1 MFNRVRSYNSEVTRR
16 VGSRAALA
24 LVIFVFTL
32 LFGAAKA
39 VAASSSSASTVQVT
53 AASTHTAATALAVTF
68 PGSTTAG
75 DVILVAFDYNSNATA
90 TGVTDSQGNAFSII
104 GIQLTSPGGS
114 HTVIYYA
121 NKIKGGAD
129 TVTVHLSAASSCIEV
144 YLSEYHG
151 LNTTNPIDAHVGT
164 SGSAATASSGGAAT
178 TVAGDIIFG
187 YCLGDWA
194 CTAGPGFTA
203 RSTLDGNLIEDMVA
217 GKAGAYA
224 ATGSASSTW
233 TMKMVALKPAL
244 NPAVNLSPTTLSFS
258 STAVGT
264 ASAAQVVTVSN
275 TGNAALSLSSIAL
288 TGANAGDFS
297 QTNNCG
303 SSLAAGAHCALNVTF
318 KPTAAG
324 ARAAAVT
331 LSDNA
336 TGNSTQ
342 TVSLAGVEGGAQVSL
357 SASSL
362 TFGAEPVTL
371 AAPTQA
377 VTLTNTG
384 NVALSISN
392 ISFTGANAADFSQAN
407 TCNSSV
413 AAGAKCTIVVLFT
426 PSAAG
431 ARAASLS
438 IADNAGNGAQTVAVA
453 GTGSHDVLL
462 SWNASPSAGIAG
474 YNVYRGTTSGA
485 ESSTPLN
492 ATPISGTTFTD
503 ANVTDGSTY
512 YYVVTAVAANGTT
525 HSAQS
530 NQASALVP

>member
-1 MFNRVRSYNSEVTRR
+1 MFNRVRSYSSEVIRR
-16 VGSRAALA
+16 AGSRAALA
-24 LVIFVFTL
+24 LVLFVFMSL
-32 LFGAAKA
+32 LGAAKA
-39 VAASSSSASTVQVT
+39 TAASGSSASSVQVT
-53 AASTHTAATALAVTF
+53 AASTHTAATALAVSF

-75 DVILVAFDYNSNATA
+75 DVILVAFDYNPTATA
-90 TGVTDSQGNAFSII
+90 TGVTDSQGNLFSLI
-104 GIQLTSPGGS
+104 GSQLTSPGGS
-114 HTVIYYA
+114 RSVVYYA

-129 TVTVHLSAASSCIEV
+129 TVTVHLSAASTCIEV

-151 LNTTNPIDAHVGT
+151 LNATSPIDNHAGA
-164 SGSAATASSGGAAT
+164 SGSTTAVSSGAAST

-187 YCLGDWA
+187 YCLGDSS
-194 CTAGPGFTA
+194 CTAGAGFTT
-203 RSTLDGNLIEDMVA
+203 RSTMDGNLMEDRVA
-217 GKAGAYA
+217 GKPGAYA

-233 TMKMVALKPAL
+233 SMQMVALKPA
-244 NPAVNLSPTTLSFS
+244 T
-258 STAVGT
+258 ST
-264 ASAAQVVTVSN
+264 
-275 TGNAALSLSSIAL
+275 
-288 TGANAGDFS
+288 
-297 QTNNCG
+297 
-303 SSLAAGAHCALNVTF
+303 
-318 KPTAAG
+318 
-324 ARAAAVT
+324 
-331 LSDNA
+331 
-336 TGNSTQ
+336 ST
-342 TVSLAGVEGGAQVSL
+342 TVSLSP
-357 SASSL
+357 SSL
-362 TFGAEPVTL
+362 TFGAEPVTM

-431 ARAASLS
+431 ARAASLN
-438 IADNAGNGAQTVAVA
+438 IADNASNGAQTVAVA

-462 SWNASPSAGIAG
+462 SWSPSPSGGIAG

-525 HSAQS
+525 QSAES